1 MTDGGQREA
10 DDMTA
15 RLWEIDH
22 PYYCHDSNFHA
33 KGCNHSYASWDSFL
47 AEFVHDDK
55 DLNLLFRFDWNEG
68 EGEFDG
74 DESRATATLS
84 LFFMQQRIGAFLIR
98 TVDVSRADEP
108 EVLKF
113 LRPRFEHMLDLW
125 QPFVA
130 EATETARR
138 EIDNRFEVERER
150 DEMKAAWLSAER
162 RVEEAVRGLDYLN
175 DIDEVWECYGFP
187 NNRRHLSLAE
197 QVSVTLRELD
207 EARDEIERLKQA
219 RVD

>member
-1 MTDGGQREA
+1 
-10 DDMTA
+10 MTA
-15 RLWEIDH
+15 RLWEVDH
-22 PYYCHDSNFHA
+22 PYYCLDSNFHSL
-33 KGCNHSYASWDSFL
+33 GCNHHYASWDSFIE
-47 AEFVHDDK
+47 EFVHDDM
-55 DLNLLFRFDWNEG
+55 DLNLLFRFDWNG
-68 EGEFDG
+68 RDGEFDG
-74 DESRATATLS
+74 DDNRINATLS
-84 LFFMQQRIGAFLIR
+84 LFFMQQRIGAYLIR

-108 EVLKF
+108 SVLKF

-138 EIDNRFEVERER
+138 EIDNRCAVERER

-187 NNRRHLSLAE
+187 NNRQHLSLAE
-197 QVSVTLRELD
+197 QVSVTLRELE

-219 RVD
+219 RVA